1 MEDALSSETVTE
13 QQQEFPDLRI
23 AIEGGLAVLTIDR
36 PKALNALNASLL
48 GQLDAALDQIEAQQ
62 EVRVLI
68 LTGGGE
74 KAFVAGADI
83 GELKGLSKQQGR
95 RAGRRGQRLFSR
107 FEDSRLLVIAAVNGF
122 ALGGGLELA
131 MACDIRVLS
140 EKAVVG
146 LPEVT
151 LGIIPG
157 YGGTQRLTRLVGT
170 GHALE
175 LITTGR
181 KIDSAYALSIGL
193 ANRVVAPEALMDACK
208 GLAGEILANAPLAVC
223 AAKRAVR
230 QALEARHQEGYY
242 AEAEEFAT
250 LCTSQDANEG
260 MTAFFER
267 RKARFQ
273 GQ

>member
-1 MEDALSSETVTE
+1 MSTTAETKPD
-13 QQQEFPDLRI
+13 FPDLRI
-23 AIEGGLAVLTIDR
+23 AIEGGLAILTIDR
-36 PKALNALNASLL
+36 PKALNALNESLL
-48 GQLDAALDQIEAQQ
+48 GQLEGALESLEADSSL
-62 EVRVLI
+62 RVLI
-68 LTGGGE
+68 VTGGGE

-83 GELKGLSKQQGR
+83 GELKGLSKQQGKR
-95 RAGRRGQRLFSR
+95 CGRRGQRLFSR
-107 FEDSRLLVIAAVNGF
+107 FENSRLLVIAAVNGF

-131 MACDIRVLS
+131 MACDIRIFS

-157 YGGTQRLTRLVGT
+157 YGGTQRMTRLVGT

-181 KIDSAYALSIGL
+181 KIDAARALSIGL
-193 ANRVVAPEALMDACK
+193 ANRVVAPEELMDVCK
-208 GLAGEILANAPLAVC
+208 ELAGEVLANAPLAVS

-230 QALEARHQEGYY
+230 QALEARHDDGYY
-242 AEAEEFAT
+242 FEADEFAT
-250 LCTSQDANEG
+250 LCTSSDAKEG

-267 RKARFQ
+267 RKAQFL
-273 GQ
+273 GK

>member
-1 MEDALSSETVTE
+1 MSQAT
-13 QQQEFPDLRI
+13 QRPYADLEV
-23 AIEGGLAVLTIDR
+23 AIEGPVAVLTIDR

-48 GQLDAALDQIEAQQ
+48 LQLDQALDAVEAD
-62 EVRVLI
+62 ESVRVLI

-83 GELKGLSKQQGR
+83 SELKGMSRPQGK
-95 RAGRRGQRLFSR
+95 RAGRTGQRLFSR
-107 FEDSRLLVIAAVNGF
+107 FEQSRLLVIAAVNGF

-131 MACDIRVLS
+131 MACDIRILS

-170 GHALE
+170 GMALE

-181 KIDSAYALSIGL
+181 KIDAATALSLGL
-193 ANRVVAPEALMDACK
+193 ANRVVAPDALMPACRE
-208 GLAGEILANAPLAVC
+208 LAGEIVANAPLAVS

-230 QALEARHQEGYY
+230 QATDARHQEGYY
-242 AEAEEFAT
+242 VEAEEFAA
-250 LCTSQDANEG
+250 LCTSDDAKEG

-267 RKARFQ
+267 RKAQFQ
-273 GQ
+273 GK

>member
-1 MEDALSSETVTE
+1 MTTTAD
-13 QQQEFPDLRI
+13 QHEFPDLKI
-23 AIEGGLAVLTIDR
+23 ATEHGLAILTIDR
-36 PKALNALNASLL
+36 PKALNALNESLL
-48 GQLDAALDQIEAQQ
+48 GQLEQALDRLEEDPEI
-62 EVRVLI
+62 RVVI
-68 LTGGGE
+68 VTGGGD

-83 GELKGLSKQQGR
+83 AELKGLSKQQGK

-107 FEDSRLLVIAAVNGF
+107 FEQSRLLVIAAVNGF

-175 LITTGR
+175 LIATGR
-181 KIDSAYALSIGL
+181 KVDAAFALSIGL
-193 ANRVVAPEALMDACK
+193 ANRVVPHGELLDVCQAL
-208 GLAGEILANAPLAVC
+208 GREILGNAPLAVS

-230 QALEARHQEGYY
+230 QATDARHQEGYY
-242 AEAEEFAT
+242 AEADEFAT
-250 LCTSQDANEG
+250 LCTSQDALEG

-267 RKARFQ
+267 RKANFQ
-273 GQ
+273 GR

>member
-1 MEDALSSETVTE
+1 MSVQNSYS
-13 QQQEFPDLRI
+13 DLRVEC
-23 AIEGGLAVLTIDR
+23 ADGLAVLTLDR
-36 PKALNALNASLL
+36 PKALNALNESLL
-48 GQLDAALDQIEAQQ
+48 EQLDRALDEIESDPSN
-62 EVRVLI
+62 RVLI
-68 LTGGGE
+68 VTGGGE

-83 GELKGLSKQQGR
+83 SELNGLSKQQGR
-95 RAGRRGQRLFSR
+95 RAGRRGQNLFAR
-107 FEDSRLLVIAAVNGF
+107 FEQSRLLVIAAVNGF

-131 MACDIRVLS
+131 MSCDIRIFS

-157 YGGTQRLTRLVGT
+157 YGGTQRMTRLVGT

-181 KIDSAYALSIGL
+181 KIDAATALSIGL
-193 ANRVVAPEALMDACK
+193 ANRVVSAEELMDVCR
-208 GLAGEILANAPLAVC
+208 GLAGEVLKNAPLAVT

-230 QALEARHQEGYY
+230 QATDARGEEGYY
-242 AEAEEFAT
+242 VEATEFAS
-250 LCTSQDANEG
+250 LCVTEDAREG

-267 RKARFQ
+267 RPAQFQ
-273 GQ
+273 GK